1 MECKKQKARSRSTTG
16 LEKSGL
22 HFKEGVEDLPYE
34 GIHVVQKAQSLYKLR
49 GITSNME
56 KKEFYTS

>member
-1 MECKKQKARSRSTTG
+1 MQEAKGWIQEHYRIRENG
-16 LEKSGL
+16 LSL
-22 HFKEGVEDLPYE
+22 KEGVKDLPYE
-34 GIHVVQKAQSLYKLR
+34 GIHVVQKAQSLYRLR